1 MGSKKDPIEAKFD
14 EDLQKAM
21 ALSMETHALEEMRKS
36 RDTTGKK
43 LHNYTKFKV
52 NWSIDS
58 IWPEIQILNNLG
70 YLS

>member
-21 ALSMETHALEEMRKS
+21 ALSMETHALEEIRKS

-43 LHNYTKFKV
+43 LHNSTEF
-52 NWSIDS
+52 IFRFD
-58 IWPEIQILNNLG
+58 QIVYEN
-70 YLS
+70 